1 MTTLFFAII
10 TFIILSVSLICF
22 SCLSISKENDTVYE
36 NYLRNKIITELV
48 ETEE

>member
-1 MTTLFFAII
+1 MTVLFFAII

-22 SCLSISKENDTVYE
+22 SCLSISSHDDTVYE
-36 NYLRNKIITELV
+36 NYLRNKSITKII